1 MTSKRDH
8 LIAQLVEHF
17 TGVAEVMGSLP
28 FVSCGIIS
36 SALCAGFSVGVAAAT
51 DKSSKVY
58 QLLR

>member
-8 LIAQLVEHF
+8 LIAQSVEHF

-36 SALCAGFSVGVAAAT
+36 SVLCAGFSVGVQAVA
-51 DKSSKVY
+51 DKSSN
-58 QLLR
+58 